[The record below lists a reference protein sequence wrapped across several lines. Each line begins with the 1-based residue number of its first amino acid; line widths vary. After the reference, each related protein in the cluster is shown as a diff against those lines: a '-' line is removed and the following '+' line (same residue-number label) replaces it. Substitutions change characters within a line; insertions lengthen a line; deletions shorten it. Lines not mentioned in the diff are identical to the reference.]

1 MRRLPRNMPL
11 FFSLLLLFV
20 YDVIMACVSGG
31 YTTGHKEIV
40 SLLRQRS
47 RPYLFSNSLPPPV
60 VAQAS
65 KVFDLL
71 MSSSELP
78 EKVAR
83 NTERFRSRMTAA
95 GFKILGEN
103 HPICPVM
110 LGDARLANEIADELL
125 ELGIFVIGFSY
136 PVVPQGAA
144 RIRVQLS
151 AVHSLEDV
159 DKCVDAFVEVGKKK
173 GVIQ

>member
-1 MRRLPRNMPL
+1 
-11 FFSLLLLFV
+11 
-20 YDVIMACVSGG
+20 
-31 YTTGHKEIV
+31 
-40 SLLRQRS
+40 
-47 RPYLFSNSLPPPV
+47 V